1 MHTTEF
7 LCVPRIQCVSGRS
20 YFFRRRSYNQ
30 AMDQYFHNPRCTK
43 SRGALALLAEHG
55 VEPEVIAYLETPP
68 SKAALR
74 EIVRKLGL
82 PARALLRTGEDA
94 YKELGL
100 ADPSLTDAALID
112 AMHAHPILIERPI
125 FVRGDRAVIGRPIE
139 NVLQLL

>member
-1 MHTTEF
+1 
-7 LCVPRIQCVSGRS
+7 
-20 YFFRRRSYNQ
+20 
-30 AMDQYFHNPRCTK
+30 MDKFFHNPRCSK

-55 VEPEVIAYLETPP
+55 VEPDVVAYLDTPP
-68 SKAALR
+68 SKAELR
-74 EIVRKLGL
+74 AIVRKLGL

-94 YKELGL
+94 YKDLGL
-100 ADPSLTDAALID
+100 ADPSLDEAALID

>member
-1 MHTTEF
+1 
-7 LCVPRIQCVSGRS
+7 
-20 YFFRRRSYNQ
+20 
-30 AMDQYFHNPRCTK
+30 MDQYFHNPRCSK

-55 VEPEVIAYLETPP
+55 VEPEVVAYLDTPP

-100 ADPSLTDAALID
+100 ADPSLSDAALID

>member
-1 MHTTEF
+1 
-7 LCVPRIQCVSGRS
+7 
-20 YFFRRRSYNQ
+20 
-30 AMDQYFHNPRCTK
+30 MDQYFHNPRCTK

-55 VEPEVIAYLETPP
+55 VEPEVVANLDAPP
-68 SKAALR
+68 SIAQLR

-82 PARALLRTGEDA
+82 PARALVRTGEDA
-94 YKELGL
+94 YRDLGL
-100 ADPSLTDAALID
+100 ADPSLTDEALIA